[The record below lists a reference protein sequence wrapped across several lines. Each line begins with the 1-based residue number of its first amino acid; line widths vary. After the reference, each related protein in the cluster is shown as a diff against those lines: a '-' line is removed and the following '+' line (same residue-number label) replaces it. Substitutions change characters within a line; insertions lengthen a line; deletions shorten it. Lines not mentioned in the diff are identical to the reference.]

1 MGKLHACASIAVW
14 LLFRHVAQALNSVEK
29 DLKISSWQ
37 KGLPVA
43 TQRIH
48 YSMIEPTFDDK
59 KCLHEVMK
67 TAEQIV
73 HQSSARRRPLV
84 DGSNII
90 TVHSLQIRCK
100 CLIYLLKQRIE

>member
-1 MGKLHACASIAVW
+1 MHFLLFSHLQQKLSTSCAHAVGKLHACYSIVVW

-48 YSMIEPTFDDK
+48 YSMVEPTFGDR

-67 TAEQIV
+67 
-73 HQSSARRRPLV
+73 SS
-84 DGSNII
+84 G
-90 TVHSLQIRCK
+90 
-100 CLIYLLKQRIE
+100 